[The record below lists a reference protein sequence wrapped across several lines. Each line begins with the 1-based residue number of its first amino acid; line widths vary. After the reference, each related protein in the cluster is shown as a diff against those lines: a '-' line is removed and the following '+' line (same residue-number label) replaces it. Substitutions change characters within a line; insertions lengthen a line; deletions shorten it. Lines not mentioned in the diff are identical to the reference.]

1 MKFRSEKAKK
11 IASYVRKNPKVKP
24 IDVAKALDVKI
35 AYVYNIKNRLKKGRP
50 KAKEVKPVKPS
61 LTQLTRD
68 EKIELVKALEDLEAK
83 YSSIKSPKGWQSK
96 YTNDPRMPVFKDKAK
111 PVPLPNSYNDVTSEI
126 AEVMQ
131 EKEELRNQVLDCKAV
146 ISYLENVVVALIK
159 KSN

>member
-50 KAKEVKPVKPS
+50 KVKEGKPAEPS
-61 LTQLTRD
+61 SVRKSIDLTKA
-68 EKIELVKALEDLEAK
+68 EKIELVKALESWEA
-83 YSSIKSPKGWQSK
+83 K
-96 YTNDPRMPVFKDKAK
+96 YTNDPRMPVFKAK
-111 PVPLPNSYNDVTSEI
+111 PMPLPNSYNDVTSEI
-126 AEVMQ
+126 AEVMK

-146 ISYLENVVVALIK
+146 ISYLENAVVALIK

>member
-35 AYVYNIKNRLKKGRP
+35 AYVYNIKNRLKKGRSQV
-50 KAKEVKPVKPS
+50 KEGKPVKPS
-61 LTQLTRD
+61 LIRTLTRD
-68 EKIELVKALEDLEAK
+68 EKIQLVKALEDREAK
-83 YSSIKSPKGWQSK
+83 HPKGWQSK
-96 YTNDPRMPVFKDKAK
+96 YTNDPRMPVFKAK
-111 PVPLPNSYNDVTSEI
+111 PMPLPNSYNDVTSEI

-146 ISYLENVVVALIK
+146 ISYLENAVVALIK

>member
-50 KAKEVKPVKPS
+50 KVKEGKPAEPS
-61 LTQLTRD
+61 SVRKSIDLTRD
-68 EKIELVKALEDLEAK
+68 EKIQLVKALEDREAK
-83 YSSIKSPKGWQSK
+83 HPKGWQSK
-96 YTNDPRMPVFKDKAK
+96 YTNDPRMPVFEAK
-111 PVPLPNSYNDVTSEI
+111 PMPLPNSYNDVTSEI

-146 ISYLENVVVALIK
+146 ISYLENAVVALIK

>member
-35 AYVYNIKNRLKKGRP
+35 AYVYNIKNRLKKGRSQV
-50 KAKEVKPVKPS
+50 KEGKPAEPS
-61 LTQLTRD
+61 SIRTLTRA
-68 EKIELVKALEDLEAK
+68 EKIQLVKALEDREAK
-83 YSSIKSPKGWQSK
+83 HPKGWQSK
-96 YTNDPRMPVFKDKAK
+96 YTNDPRMPVFKPPKA
-111 PVPLPNSYNDVTSEI
+111 LPNSYNDVTSEI

-146 ISYLENVVVALIK
+146 ISYLENAVVALIK

>member
-50 KAKEVKPVKPS
+50 KVKEVKPVKPS

-83 YSSIKSPKGWQSK
+83 YSSIK
-96 YTNDPRMPVFKDKAK
+96 AK
-111 PVPLPNSYNDVTSEI
+111 SMPLPNSYNDVTSEI

-146 ISYLENVVVALIK
+146 ISYLENAVVALIK

>member
-50 KAKEVKPVKPS
+50 KVKPVKPS

-68 EKIELVKALEDLEAK
+68 EKIQLVKALEDWEAK
-83 YSSIKSPKGWQSK
+83 HPKGWQSK

-111 PVPLPNSYNDVTSEI
+111 PMPLPNSYNDVTSEI

-146 ISYLENVVVALIK
+146 ISYLENAVVALIK

>member
-24 IDVAKALDVKI
+24 NDVAKALDVKI

-50 KAKEVKPVKPS
+50 KAKPVEPS
-61 LTQLTRD
+61 SVRNPIDLTKA
-68 EKIELVKALEDLEAK
+68 EKIELVKALE
-83 YSSIKSPKGWQSK
+83 GWQEK
-96 YTNDPRMPVFKDKAK
+96 YTNDPRMPVFKAK
-111 PVPLPNSYNDVTSEI
+111 PMPLPNSYNDVTSEI
-126 AEVMQ
+126 AEVMK

-146 ISYLENVVVALIK
+146 ISYLENAVVALIK

>member
-50 KAKEVKPVKPS
+50 KVKPVKPS
-61 LTQLTRD
+61 LIQLTRD
-68 EKIELVKALEDLEAK
+68 EKIQLVKALEDREAK
-83 YSSIKSPKGWQSK
+83 HPKGWQSK
-96 YTNDPRMPVFKDKAK
+96 YTNDPRMPVFKAK
-111 PVPLPNSYNDVTSEI
+111 PMPLPNSYNDVTSEI

-146 ISYLENVVVALIK
+146 ISYLENAVVALIK

>member
-50 KAKEVKPVKPS
+50 KVKEGKPAEPS
-61 LTQLTRD
+61 SVRKSIDLTRD
-68 EKIELVKALEDLEAK
+68 EKIQLVKALEDREAK
-83 YSSIKSPKGWQSK
+83 HPKGWQSK
-96 YTNDPRMPVFKDKAK
+96 YTNDPRMPVFKAK
-111 PVPLPNSYNDVTSEI
+111 PMPLPNSYNDVTSEI

-146 ISYLENVVVALIK
+146 ISYLENAVVALIK